1 MTETI
6 SQHRHCQ
13 MCGKAVPLEETFC
26 SEECKQNY
34 QQFLKKRRCL
44 LLIMYLFLFLAIIFI
59 FALSKL

>member
-34 QQFLKKRRCL
+34 QQFLKKRRRL
-44 LLIMYLFLFLAIIFI
+44 ILIMYLLLILAIFFF
-59 FALSKL
+59 FALSQI